1 MGGATTLQLAGL
13 CGDIGAFK
21 AHCTGPGV
29 RHLGCVYFA
38 AGGVNYDTIA
48 VKEFNQELREARIS
62 RTVVVDPGLARA
74 FTDTS
79 IAALNHPM
87 LLIALGRKSL
97 EQAGIDVGPNGS
109 GLSDRIKD
117 ARFHAL
123 NPASHFS
130 FLGLCTR
137 DAVKILKAEGEEQLC
152 NPEDTAIQALV
163 HQKAISLISE
173 FLRMN

>member
-13 CGDIGAFK
+13 RGDIGAFK

-29 RHLGCVYFA
+29 RHLGCAYFA
-38 AGGVNYDTIA
+38 AGGVNYDTSA

-79 IAALNHPM
+79 IAALNHQM
-87 LLIALGRKSL
+87 LLIALGRKSA
-97 EQAGIDVGPNGS
+97 EEAGIDVGPNGS

-123 NPASHFS
+123 TLASHFS

-137 DAVKILKAEGEEQLC
+137 DAVEILKAEGEEQLC
-152 NPEDTAIQALV
+152 NPEDTAMRALV

-173 FLRMN
+173 FLRLN